1 MIFQYPQ
8 KTQRFVDIMQK
19 VEEVL
24 DSEYKLILYCNK
36 LLVEID
42 KEIVMIHTFI
52 RQNCRLKFPDL
63 EFLVTHAIDY
73 ARVVKR
79 IGNEMDLTL
88 IDLQGL
94 LPVGIILAV
103 QSMAPIKPAKP
114 LSKDVLEKTIDACNR
129 ALDLDFF
136 KKNLKDFLEAKTR
149 SVAPNLSAI
158 VGSKVAAKLIVS
170 AGGLSAVANMP
181 STCNVQQLV
190 GHKRKKE
197 FVESLDG
204 YLEET
209 EIVRNTPFEFRS
221 DACELLAEKLNLAA
235 RIDFTRGDSSGGKGK
250 AFRDEILEEIGNWQ
264 EPKRNC
270 EEGSEDEGYETELPR
285 PWTVEFG
292 LEYSFC
298 EFGSF
303 SKRQRNLIGIKTSFP
318 SFES

>member
-1 MIFQYPQ
+1 MTTLEDFFLSDLDHLSEFETETVKNDAQKEKEVEEIIVNYNDLSNPQ

-24 DSEYKLILYCNK
+24 DSEYKLILDCNK

-52 RQNCRLKFPDL
+52 RQNYRLKFPDL

-88 IDLQGL
+88 IDLEGL
-94 LPVGIILAV
+94 LP
-103 QSMAPIKPAKP
+103 
-114 LSKDVLEKTIDACNR
+114 
-129 ALDLDFF
+129 
-136 KKNLKDFLEAKTR
+136 KNLKDFLEAKTR

-209 EIVRNTPFEFRS
+209 EIVRNRPFEFRS

-303 SKRQRNLIGIKTSFP
+303 SKRQRRFDWD
-318 SFES
+318 